1 MNLVF
6 VDAASRAW
14 TPEQLHRR
22 TNVLA
27 GLALVLLAAH
37 ALVMWRWWSLRTLRR
52 VPPVTATIRAIEDV
66 ANADGMGSRKVMT
79 FVYKP
84 ATVRGTGELVSATAP
99 VRAIARYETV
109 VGQRIPVHV
118 DPQNP
123 KRILVPESGNP
134 WVPQLVGLA
143 IMDVVLGIL
152 FATGSLG

>member
-1 MNLVF
+1 MLM
-6 VDAASRAW
+6 
-14 TPEQLHRR
+14 
-22 TNVLA
+22 
-27 GLALVLLAAH
+27 GLAAALLAAH
-37 ALVMWRWWSLRTLRR
+37 AFVIWRWWSLRKLRR
-52 VPPVTATIRAIEDV
+52 VPPVTATIRAIQDV

-79 FVYKP
+79 FVYER
-84 ATVRGTGELVSATAP
+84 ASARGTGELVSATAP

-118 DPQNP
+118 DPHDP